1 MAGELSRSPDDV
13 PAALKQY
20 DAIARPFVEKV
31 QKIIPGAPQM
41 FNPQS
46 GWGIAAFNTIMGFFS
61 YPFMRSAGGLLG
73 KFVPA
78 FGGTDWEL
86 PDYGSKEV

>member
-1 MAGELSRSPDDV
+1 MR
-13 PAALKQY
+13 Y
-20 DAIARPFVEKV
+20 DATARPFVERV

-46 GWGIAAFNTIMGFFS
+46 GWGIVAFNTIMGFFS
-61 YPFMRSAGGLLG
+61 YPFMRSASGLLG

-78 FGGTDWEL
+78 FGGTDWKL
-86 PDYGSKEV
+86 PDYGSNEE